1 MLIPETLD
9 LLMEKLKLWKDN
21 MENNGLHVSMRKTKV
36 MVCGKGLDTIK
47 PSGKFSV
54 VYVEK
59 SQRRN
64 PIFCTRCDTW
74 VHKNN
79 TNKPFKLV

>member
-1 MLIPETLD
+1 
-9 LLMEKLKLWKDN
+9 MEKLKLWKDN

-47 PSGKFSV
+47 PSGKFHV
-54 VYVEK
+54 VYVER

-64 PIFCTRCDTW
+64 PNFCTSCDAW

-79 TNKPFKLV
+79 TNKSFKLV

>member
-1 MLIPETLD
+1 
-9 LLMEKLKLWKDN
+9 MEKLKLWKDN

-54 VYVEK
+54 VYVER

-64 PIFCTRCDTW
+64 PIFCTRCDNGFIRTIQ
-74 VHKNN
+74 
-79 TNKPFKLV
+79 TNHLNWFNHVCCSDS